1 MAKINTVFGFVDNI
15 TNPLKRMNSALK
27 DTEGS
32 FSKIQAAI
40 ITANSAMAL
49 FSMAKGGVDRIAN
62 SIYGLVGAYDAQI
75 NAESRLG
82 TVMSARMNSS
92 EKDIEKMNRYIKEF
106 SDSSMYGR
114 TMLTNAAQELA
125 TYVTSANTLK
135 NLLPLLT
142 NIAAQSNVTTEQ
154 GLMSFATMIGK
165 VMGGDMGGLS
175 KRGWVFTDEEKSAFK
190 LMNEEQR
197 LAFLVENAK
206 NAIGEQDKALSSLF
220 ANMKKQKELDN
231 LKITL
236 GGILKN
242 LSDAGNLLKLTF
254 KVDVLTKFKSIL
266 ETITPI
272 FTAIVNGIYKV
283 YEAIKTA
290 INFVN
295 SKIRGAINAIIEN
308 LNSLAVALGII
319 GAAVALFATIWVAAH
334 AKMLAVTIATTAK
347 TVAFWI
353 AAHAK
358 MLAVHIA
365 SMAKMAAAWFIGLGP
380 VGWIIAGIIALVVG
394 LIAVCVKMGATFE
407 KVGRGIGRVF
417 AAIYAGGY
425 NAIMGLINLFVKLQ
439 NLIADSFIGQTLG
452 MQKME
457 MKEYK
462 NIKETM
468 EAGAIKGGEIGKGM
482 DDWIKGLQNKLSPK
496 TIAEGI
502 KEGFNF
508 TGDGNLSVSDKNLV
522 EIADDYK
529 DLLTKSAI
537 ERFNLQY
544 KSVTPEINI
553 QQVDVHKEADAG
565 KVLSLFRDKFEEYA
579 GADLRAVG

>member
-32 FSKIQAAI
+32 FNKIQAAI

-62 SIYGLVGAYDAQI
+62 SIYGLVSAYDAQI

-319 GAAVALFATIWVAAH
+319 GAVFVTFSAIWIAAH
-334 AKMLAVTIATTAK
+334 TKMLAVTIATNAK
-347 TVAFWI
+347 TLASWIIMDAKLVATHTV
-353 AAHAK
+353 A
-358 MLAVHIA
+358 MT
-365 SMAKMAAAWFIGLGP
+365 KMAVQWVKGLGP
-380 VGWIIAGIIALVVG
+380 VGWIIIGIIALVVA
-394 LIAVCVKMGATFE
+394 LIVICVKMGATFE
-407 KVGRGIGRVF
+407 KVGRAIGKVF
-417 AAIYAGGY
+417 GAIYAGGY
-425 NAIMGLINLFVKLQ
+425 NAIMGLINLFIKLQ

-457 MKEYK
+457 MREYK

-468 EAGAIKGGEIGKGM
+468 EAGAEKGGQIGKSM
-482 DDWIKGLQNKLSPK
+482 DDWIKGVKNRFNPK
-496 TIAEGI
+496 EIAEGI
-502 KEGFNF
+502 QEGLPF
-508 TGDGNLSVSDKNLV
+508 TGGGELSVSDKNLV
-522 EIADDYK
+522 EVAEDYK
-529 DLLTKSAI
+529 KLLTKRAI
-537 ERFNLQY
+537 QRFNLQY
-544 KSVTPEINI
+544 KTVTPEINI
-553 QQVDVHKEADAG
+553 QKVDVHKEADAG
-565 KVLSLFRDKFEEYA
+565 KSLSLLSDMLGEYA
-579 GADLRAVG
+579 DSNLRAVG